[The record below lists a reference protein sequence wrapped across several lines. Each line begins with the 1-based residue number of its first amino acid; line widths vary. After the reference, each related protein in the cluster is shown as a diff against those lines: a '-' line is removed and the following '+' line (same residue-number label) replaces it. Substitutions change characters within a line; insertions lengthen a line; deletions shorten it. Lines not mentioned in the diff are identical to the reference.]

1 MFFYSNIY
9 CRTHDEERFVHGIC
23 SVAASTAWPG
33 ASLRSG
39 RGPGAMVQPG
49 RGSGKL
55 AAIAGNAE
63 QSEVANTP
71 DLATRQHG
79 QQPLRV

>member
-1 MFFYSNIY
+1 MAFALW
-9 CRTHDEERFVHGIC
+9 RQALPG
-23 SVAASTAWPG
+23 PG

-63 QSEVANTP
+63 QSKLANTP
-71 DLATRQHG
+71 DLATR
-79 QQPLRV
+79 